1 MHFVMYSISEIL
13 LTFLYSIHLLIQK
26 LTYPAAHN
34 TVTTEDLRD
43 KTSILFILFYT
54 SQLVIIHLKVH

>member
-1 MHFVMYSISEIL
+1 MHFVMYSIREIL

-34 TVTTEDLRD
+34 TVTTEDVRN
-43 KTSILFILFYT
+43 KKSILFILFYN
-54 SQLVIIHLKVH
+54 SQ